1 MIALVTG
8 AAGGLGRA
16 MACECARRGYSLY
29 LTDINEAALENIKDG
44 ITRRYGV
51 TVYVKAC
58 DLKDPASVDAM
69 FAHMDSLC
77 IVPRML
83 LNIAGVDFEGS
94 FLGRERQRIDDI
106 VQLNIAATLR
116 VTHAVLERKQQGLP
130 LFIMNVSSLASM
142 YPIPLKATYAAS
154 KRFLFDFSIALGQ
167 ELKADNVKVLA
178 LCPGGLATTK
188 EAIAGITSQGFWGS
202 ATTNRMERVARRTI
216 SRVLA
221 GRRVYIPGALNRTL
235 SIAGRLVPGTW
246 IASLLHGRWVTAQKK
261 WLEDA

>member
-8 AAGGLGRA
+8 AAGGLGRS

-29 LTDINEAALENIKDG
+29 LTDINEAALEKIKQG

-51 TVYVKAC
+51 DVYVKPC

-69 FAHMDSLC
+69 FAHIDSLG

-94 FLGRERQRIDDI
+94 FLGRERRRIDDI

-167 ELKADNVKVLA
+167 ELKRDNVKVLA

-188 EAIAGITSQGFWGS
+188 EAIAGIISQGFWGN
-202 ATTNRMERVARRTI
+202 ATTNKMEKVARRTI

-246 IASLLHGRWVTAQKK
+246 IASLLHGRWSTAQKK
-261 WLEDA
+261 WLEGA